1 MPFPHTPQVWAPSV
15 LAGLEN
21 APAAHQGQALLLPE
35 VLDAD
40 PTRHGVQSASVLF
53 EQTKHPGESLNLPAP
68 QRRHALI
75 PENEYTPGLH
85 RLQLTLL
92 STGLKLPSEQG
103 WQSTGRPSTEEY
115 FPGWQFRQVRLDGA
129 PDAVENVPDSQ
140 FWHVRFAI
148 APRAV
153 ENEPAWHCRQVAF
166 ETAPEVVENVP
177 D

>member
-1 MPFPHTPQVWAPSV
+1 M
-15 LAGLEN
+15 
-21 APAAHQGQALLLPE
+21 
-35 VLDAD
+35 
-40 PTRHGVQSASVLF
+40 
-53 EQTKHPGESLNLPAP
+53 NLPAP

-75 PENEYTPGLH
+75 PENEYTPELH